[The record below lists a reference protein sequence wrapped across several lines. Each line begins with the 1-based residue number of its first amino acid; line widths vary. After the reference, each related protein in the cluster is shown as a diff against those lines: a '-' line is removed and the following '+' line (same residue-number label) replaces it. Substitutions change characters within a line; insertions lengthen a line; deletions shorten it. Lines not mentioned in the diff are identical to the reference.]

1 MSDRLPV
8 IEHTSCPWRIH
19 AIAPDYRVEDVWS
32 LPTPGGAGDFP
43 RLVDQFT
50 AGPDHPI
57 VRALLAIRL
66 RLGAPLGL
74 NPPGTRARWRGE
86 PIPGDLR
93 GRPGPD
99 FGPFACLYRTE
110 TEWAAHATTS
120 GVDAIAHL
128 GWVPDGRGAYRGQ
141 WATLVKPHGPLG
153 RAYMAGIAPIRHRVV
168 YPLMIRSIGRGWHP
182 AMSAGRTGD
191 LSRSA

>member
-1 MSDRLPV
+1 MSSRLPV
-8 IEHTSCPWRIH
+8 IEHTSRPWRIH
-19 AIAPDYRVEDVWS
+19 TIAPDYRVEDVWS
-32 LPTPGGAGDFP
+32 LPTPGGADDFP
-43 RLVDQFT
+43 RLVEQFT
-50 AGPDHPI
+50 AGPGNPI

-74 NPPGTRARWRGE
+74 NPPAAGARAPWRGE

-99 FGPFACLYRTE
+99 FGPFACLYRTD

-128 GWVPDGRGAYRGQ
+128 GWVADGSGAYRGR
-141 WATLVKPHGPLG
+141 WATLVKPHGLLG
-153 RAYMAGIAPIRHRVV
+153 RAYMAGIAPIRHQVV
-168 YPLMIRSIGRGWHP
+168 YPLMIRSIARGWRP
-182 AMSAGRTGD
+182 ARSAD
-191 LSRSA
+191 LSGSTG